1 MSIVNIRVMLCLR
14 LMMGQIQLR
23 VYRGTVVHSR
33 ELKLLQDNLL
43 VYGAN
48 SHGEVIVAVCSLDT

>member
-1 MSIVNIRVMLCLR
+1 MSTMIIHVMLCLC

-23 VYRGTVVHSR
+23 VYRDTVVHSR
-33 ELKLLQDNLL
+33 ELKFLQDRLL

-48 SHGEVIVAVCSLDT
+48 SHGEVIAAACSLDT